1 MFGDIISDL
10 AAQLVGGLGFASSGN
25 IGDTYAVF
33 EPTHGSAPKYAR
45 MYKVNSMAMFFTIK
59 LMLDWLDEKKHA
71 KKLEHA
77 ISHVIKEGKIKTYD
91 AGGKNTTLEVA
102 SEVAKKFVEL

>member
-33 EPTHGSAPKYAR
+33 EPTHGSAPKYAG
-45 MYKVNSMAMFFTIK
+45 MYKVNPMAMLLTVT
-59 LMLDWLDEKKHA
+59 LMLDWLDEKKPA
-71 KKLEHA
+71 KKLENA
-77 ISHVIKEGKIKTYD
+77 IAQVIKEGKIKTYD
-91 AGGKNTTLEVA
+91 VGGSNTSLEVA
-102 SEVAKKFVEL
+102 REVATKFDEL